1 MYSFT
6 FAFLGYISSDLV
18 RNTVMS
24 NGMATLLWVGVLLGE
39 YVYLLL
45 ASVPLPVHSL
55 GMRLQILVHVHVQ
68 VLTNHYNQQVKRCSL
83 NHSH

>member
-1 MYSFT
+1 MKGITNMYSFT
-6 FAFLGYISSDLV
+6 FAFLGYISNDLV

-24 NGMATLLWVGVLLGE
+24 NRMSTLLWVGVLLGE

-45 ASVPLPVHSL
+45 ASVPLPDHSL
-55 GMRLQILVHVHVQ
+55 GMRLQN
-68 VLTNHYNQQVKRCSL
+68 LTNHYNQQVKRCSL